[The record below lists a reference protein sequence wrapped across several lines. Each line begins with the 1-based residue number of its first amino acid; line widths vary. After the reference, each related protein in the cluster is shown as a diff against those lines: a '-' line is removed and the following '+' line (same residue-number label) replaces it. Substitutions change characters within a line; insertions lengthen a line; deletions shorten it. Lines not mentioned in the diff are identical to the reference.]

1 MVRGKFNYEVNVELM
16 PYLYSMPLQFG
27 IDNASLFICFDI
39 HYVYQSVAVCSGVLE
54 VTGESEIHRYTIEL
68 THCML

>member
-1 MVRGKFNYEVNVELM
+1 MELM

-39 HYVYQSVAVCSGVLE
+39 HYVYQSVGVCSGVLTRAE
-54 VTGESEIHRYTIEL
+54 ESEIHRYTIEL
-68 THCML
+68 TH